1 MPQCGRLRSIR
12 VCGFQ
17 PTDPPPYRPRPEGRF
32 VRFIRSAARLIK
44 TFGTGFL
51 PLGFGLAAGQIGF
64 KKERLRW
71 RLRIQFPDRSRGRAT
86 SPTLRGER
94 SRRAGGKNW
103 ARRRDRIDAVPGRTN
118 ESGSRPNARASVM
131 GNVSLWSMF
140 QALRRGPVQYTDCF
154 SWRERGKLCGVARP
168 NEEEMRRDR
177 PRARPFR
184 GQ

>member
-1 MPQCGRLRSIR
+1 MRPVALDKGLWLSTNGPTAISAAARGPLCEVYPVGRATHQNLRH
-12 VCGFQ
+12 GLF
-17 PTDPPPYRPRPEGRF
+17 
-32 VRFIRSAARLIK
+32 AARLWACGGTNRFQKRKIK
-44 TFGTGFL
+44 V
-51 PLGFGLAAGQIGF
+51 AASNSI
-64 KKERLRW
+64 
-71 RLRIQFPDRSRGRAT
+71 PNRSRGRAT

-118 ESGSRPNARASVM
+118 ESGSRPKARASVM